1 MSDDGNGYTAIPIH
15 DILEEMNRQSI
26 TDEFHQGEKEE
37 LEEQRRRCTNY
48 GYGAYCAAILGGSVL
63 ISFVVCRYVLKL
75 NV

>member
-1 MSDDGNGYTAIPIH
+1 MSDDGNGYTAIPID
-15 DILEEMNRQSI
+15 DIHEEMNRQSI
-26 TDEFHQGEKEE
+26 AEDFHKGEKEE
-37 LEEQRRRCTNY
+37 LEEQRLRCTNY